1 VIWQATRPFSGGGR
15 THPLAPKLRT
25 FCAYETCSGPVNVPQ
40 SEDRRQNRVTIQD
53 LRRDLRKADE
63 DRFLLTMRGSD
74 PRHSWIGVQDVRRH
88 LREADEDRFRLTMK
102 VQSQATLIKR
112 GSIAILLLLIAGSG
126 IAFRNAERPM
136 PTPQVK
142 AATPAT
148 TAGSVAGAAAT
159 ALPERS
165 EEILPPTP
173 TIVAERSTPKPVTPP
188 RRVQAKS
195 HSRPGQPQ
203 EPEPPR
209 RVPPR
214 PLHPGEFGR
223 KFISRL

>member
-1 VIWQATRPFSGGGR
+1 M
-15 THPLAPKLRT
+15 
-25 FCAYETCSGPVNVPQ
+25 
-40 SEDRRQNRVTIQD
+40 
-53 LRRDLRKADE
+53 
-63 DRFLLTMRGSD
+63 TMRAPHFGPRAAANSRGSVLAVVAVAVTL
-74 PRHSWIGVQDVRRH
+74 SEGWINVLALPLDHARWLALGLHV
-88 LREADEDRFRLTMK
+88 L
-102 VQSQATLIKR
+102 QSQATLIKR

-148 TAGSVAGAAAT
+148 TAGSVAGAAAA

-173 TIVAERSTPKPVTPP
+173 TIVAERPTPKPVPPP

-195 HSRPGQPQ
+195 HSRPGQPP